1 MNDLFLLGL
10 LAIGVFAVLYVL
22 TIIVALAL
30 YNKNKKEYEEFR
42 DKVNKERREF
52 EAMAYKRMEE
62 QRKEM
67 NQSRVISHVNKE
79 LDKHFKELVGMYG
92 INYKSF

>member
-42 DKVNKERREF
+42 DKVNKESREF
-52 EAMAYKRMEE
+52 EAMTYKRMEE

-79 LDKHFKELVGMYG
+79 LDKHFKE
-92 INYKSF
+92 

>member
-10 LAIGVFAVLYVL
+10 LAIGVFATLYVL

-52 EAMAYKRMEE
+52 EAMANKRMEE

-67 NQSRVISHVNKE
+67 NQSRVIS
-79 LDKHFKELVGMYG
+79 
-92 INYKSF
+92 

>member
-10 LAIGVFAVLYVL
+10 LAIGVFATLYVL

-52 EAMAYKRMEE
+52 EAMANKRMEG

-79 LDKHFKELVGMYG
+79 LDKHFKE
-92 INYKSF
+92 

>member
-10 LAIGVFAVLYVL
+10 LAIGAFATLYVL

-30 YNKNKKEYEEFR
+30 YNKNKKENEEFR

-52 EAMAYKRMEE
+52 EIMANKRMEE
-62 QRKEM
+62 RRKEM

-79 LDKHFKELVGMYG
+79 LDKHFKE
-92 INYKSF
+92 

>member
-42 DKVNKERREF
+42 DKVNKERRQF

-79 LDKHFKELVGMYG
+79 LDKHFKE
-92 INYKSF
+92 

>member
-10 LAIGVFAVLYVL
+10 LAIGAFATLYVL

-30 YNKNKKEYEEFR
+30 YNKNKKENEEFR
-42 DKVNKERREF
+42 DKVNKERHEF
-52 EAMAYKRMEE
+52 EAMANKRMEE
-62 QRKEM
+62 QRKEL

-79 LDKHFKELVGMYG
+79 LDKHFKE
-92 INYKSF
+92 

>member
-79 LDKHFKELVGMYG
+79 LDKHFKE
-92 INYKSF
+92 

>member
-10 LAIGVFAVLYVL
+10 VAIGVFAVLYVL

-79 LDKHFKELVGMYG
+79 LDKHFKE
-92 INYKSF
+92 